1 MTNHMRKALILTFAV
16 PMLICCQKRNGEST
30 TECSTKNLPT
40 TAELP
45 PKAQSSECL
54 KTGYGA
60 TGDSIPPAP
69 LSGGEGY
76 SEYVFPYT
84 TAKCHYRYLD
94 TTFTSVD
101 TSVAHKCLTPIKEC
115 LSLDNGTVQA
125 TFTDRQFDWKRGT
138 LTFTIGTFDRFD
150 ACEVH
155 TLTVGDT
162 IQLESKRLSVKT
174 IHATREKISFSTG
187 DNDWEQYTLKPYDRG
202 SYYIYENYLG
212 RSFMSDY
219 GGQFTL
225 SLASDFM
232 LIDGNCRP
240 IGEEDTIRV
249 DFQDYLN
256 RQNDSG
262 KLFLAGYTTL
272 KIVNG
277 QITEIFR
284 RYTP

>member
-1 MTNHMRKALILTFAV
+1 MTNHMRNALILTLAV
-16 PMLICCQKRNGEST
+16 PALICCQRGNWKST
-30 TECSTKNLPT
+30 TEVSTQTPPT
-40 TAELP
+40 TAELS
-45 PKAQSSECL
+45 PKAQGPECRD
-54 KTGYGA
+54 TGYVP
-60 TGDSIPPAP
+60 TEDSIPPAP

-76 SEYVFPYT
+76 SEYVFPDT
-84 TAKCHYRYLD
+84 TAKCHYPHLD
-94 TTFTSVD
+94 TIFTSVD

-115 LSLDNGTVQA
+115 LSLDDATVQA
-125 TFTDRQFDWKRGT
+125 TFTDSQFDWKRGT

-155 TLTVGDT
+155 ALTVGDT
-162 IQLESKRLSVKT
+162 IRLESKQLPVKT
-174 IHATREKISFSTG
+174 IHATREKITFSIG
-187 DNDWEQYTLKPYDRG
+187 DDDWEQYTLKPYDGG

-225 SLASDFM
+225 PLARDFI

-240 IGEEDTIRV
+240 IGEEDTIRM

-256 RQNDSG
+256 RQNDYG
-262 KLFLAGYTTL
+262 KLFHAGYTTL
-272 KIVNG
+272 KIVDG